1 MNTKSTD
8 EQKLSLPVLTAMV
21 VGSMVG
27 AGIYSLPRNFAL
39 EAGPKAAVIS
49 WCIAGGGM
57 YMLAR
62 IFQLLAQIRPDL
74 DSGIFAY
81 ARDGFGGYAGFLSAF
96 GYWMAG
102 CFGNVSY
109 WVLIKSTLGA
119 FIPAFGNGNTP
130 IAIAISSVGIWS
142 FHWMLLRGI
151 KQATLINAILTVVK
165 ILPIFV
171 FIGILSVL
179 ASAEPFRM
187 NLAESAGALAPQV
200 KGTMLVTVF
209 VFLGIEGAS
218 VYSRYAKKRSDVGAA
233 TILGFAFV
241 LLLLVLVTLLPYAL
255 LMRAD
260 IAAMRQPS
268 MATVLGAAVG
278 STGTVFIGGA
288 LIVSVL
294 GAYLA
299 WSLICAEVLFASA
312 RENAMPA
319 VFARRNA
326 RQLPTA
332 AIWLTSGVVQAFVIS
347 TYWSTDAFT
356 LMLRLTSAMALIPYF
371 FVATFG
377 LKAIRALPP
386 SAISTRKRFQHYATA
401 AIATIYTVFLLYAC
415 GVELL
420 VMSALLYGPG
430 SLLYIWAQ
438 RERGKPLFSRPEWCA
453 FVVVMGGALVAI
465 YELSTAAWR

>member
-1 MNTKSTD
+1 MTD
-8 EQKLSLPVLTAMV
+8 DQKLSLPVLTAMV

-39 EAGPKAAVIS
+39 EAGPMAAVIS

-62 IFQLLAQIRPDL
+62 VFQLLAEIRPDL

-119 FIPAFGNGNTP
+119 FVPAFGNGNTP
-130 IAIAISSVGIWS
+130 IAIAVSSVGIWA

-151 KQATLINAILTVVK
+151 QQATLINAILTVVK

-171 FIGILSVL
+171 FIGILSVY
-179 ASAEPFRM
+179 ASAEPFTD
-187 NLAESAGALAPQV
+187 NLAESARGLAPQV

-233 TILGFAFV
+233 TVLGFAFV
-241 LLLLVLVTLLPYAL
+241 LLLLVLVTLLPYAHL
-255 LMRAD
+255 PRVD
-260 IAAMRQPS
+260 IAVMRQPS
-268 MATVLGAAVG
+268 MASVLGAVIG
-278 STGTVFIGGA
+278 SPGVVFIGGA

-299 WSLICAEVLFASA
+299 WSLICAEVLYASA
-312 RENAMPA
+312 KADAMPA
-319 VFARRNA
+319 IFARRNA

-347 TYWSTDAFT
+347 TYWSTDAFS

-377 LKAIRALPP
+377 LKAIRALPQAAM
-386 SAISTRKRFQHYATA
+386 SARTRTLRYATA
-401 AIATIYTVFLLYAC
+401 GIATIYTLFLLYAC
-415 GVELL
+415 GLELL

-430 SLLYIWAQ
+430 SLLYMWAR
-438 RERGKPLFSRPEWCA
+438 RERGEALFSRPEWCA
-453 FVVVMGGALVAI
+453 FLVVMGGGLAAI
-465 YELSTAAWR
+465 VGLSTPAWR

>member
-1 MNTKSTD
+1 MKSTD
-8 EQKLSLPVLTAMV
+8 DQKLSLPVLTAMV

-39 EAGPKAAVIS
+39 EAGPTAAVIS

-62 IFQLLAQIRPDL
+62 VFQLLAEIRPDL

-130 IAIAISSVGIWS
+130 IAIAISSVGIWA
-142 FHWMLLRGI
+142 FHGMLLRGI
-151 KQATLINAILTVVK
+151 QQATLINAILTVVK
-165 ILPIFV
+165 ILPIFA
-171 FIGILSVL
+171 FIAILSVH
-179 ASAEPFRM
+179 ASAEPFTI
-187 NLAESAGALAPQV
+187 NLADNARGLAPQV
-200 KGTMLVTVF
+200 KGTMLITVF

-255 LMRAD
+255 LMRPD

-268 MATVLGAAVG
+268 MASVLGAVLGAPG
-278 STGTVFIGGA
+278 AAFIGGA

-299 WSLICAEVLFASA
+299 WSLICAEVLYASA
-312 RENAMPA
+312 RAQAMPGI
-319 VFARRNA
+319 FARRNA

-347 TYWSTDAFT
+347 TYWSTDAFS

-377 LKAIRALPP
+377 IKAIRALAPT
-386 SAISTRKRFQHYATA
+386 AISSRKRVQGYATA
-401 AIATIYTVFLLYAC
+401 IIATIYTVFLLYAC
-415 GVELL
+415 GWQLL
-420 VMSALLYGPG
+420 VMSALLYAPG

-438 RERGKPLFSRPEWCA
+438 RERGKVLFSAPEWCVF
-453 FVVVMGGALVAI
+453 FVVAGGALIAI
-465 YELSTAAWR
+465 FEMSTSAWR

>member
-1 MNTKSTD
+1 MKSTD
-8 EQKLSLPVLTAMV
+8 DQKLSLPVLTAMV

-39 EAGPKAAVIS
+39 EAGPTAAVIS

-62 IFQLLAQIRPDL
+62 VFQLLAEIRPDL

-119 FIPAFGNGNTP
+119 FVPAFGNGNTP
-130 IAIAISSVGIWS
+130 IAIAVSSVGIWA

-151 KQATLINAILTVVK
+151 RQATLINAILTVVK

-171 FIGILSVL
+171 FIGILSVY
-179 ASAEPFRM
+179 AGAEPFTD
-187 NLAESAGALAPQV
+187 NLAQSASGLAPQV

-233 TILGFAFV
+233 TILGFVFV
-241 LLLLVLVTLLPYAL
+241 LLLLVLVTLLPYAHL
-255 LMRAD
+255 VRAD

-268 MATVLGAAVG
+268 MASVLGAVIG
-278 STGTVFIGGA
+278 PPGVVFISGA

-299 WSLICAEVLFASA
+299 WSLICAEVLYASA
-312 RENAMPA
+312 KADAMPA
-319 VFARRNA
+319 IFARRNA

-347 TYWSTDAFT
+347 TYWSTDAFS
-356 LMLRLTSAMALIPYF
+356 LMLRLTSAMALVPYF

-377 LKAIRALPP
+377 LKAIRALPQ
-386 SAISTRKRFQHYATA
+386 SAMSARTRTQRYATA
-401 AIATIYTVFLLYAC
+401 GIATIYTLFLLYAC

-430 SLLYIWAQ
+430 SLLYMWAR
-438 RERGKPLFSRPEWCA
+438 RERGQAFFSRPEWCA
-453 FVVVMGGALVAI
+453 FLVVTGGGLAAI
-465 YELSTAAWR
+465 FGLSPSAWR

>member
-1 MNTKSTD
+1 MKSTD
-8 EQKLSLPVLTAMV
+8 DQKLSLPVLTAMV

-39 EAGPKAAVIS
+39 EAGPAAAIIS

-62 IFQLLAQIRPDL
+62 VFQLLAEIRPDL

-119 FIPAFGNGNTP
+119 FVPAFGNGNTP
-130 IAIAISSVGIWS
+130 IAIAVSSVGIWA

-151 KQATLINAILTVVK
+151 QQATLINAILTVVK

-171 FIGILSVL
+171 FIGILSVY
-179 ASAEPFRM
+179 ASAEPFTD
-187 NLAESAGALAPQV
+187 NLAESARGLAPQV

-218 VYSRYAKKRSDVGAA
+218 VYSRYAKKRSHVGAA

-241 LLLLVLVTLLPYAL
+241 LLLLVLVTLLPYAHL
-255 LMRAD
+255 SRVD
-260 IAAMRQPS
+260 IAVMRQPS
-268 MATVLGAAVG
+268 MASVLGAVIG
-278 STGTVFIGGA
+278 SPGVVFIGGA

-299 WSLICAEVLFASA
+299 WSLICAEVLYASA
-312 RENAMPA
+312 KADAMPA
-319 VFARRNA
+319 IFARRNA

-347 TYWSTDAFT
+347 TYWSTDAFS

-377 LKAIRALPP
+377 LKAIRALPQ
-386 SAISTRKRFQHYATA
+386 SAMSARTRTLRYATA
-401 AIATIYTVFLLYAC
+401 GIATIYTLFLLYAC
-415 GVELL
+415 GLELL

-430 SLLYIWAQ
+430 SLLYLWAR
-438 RERGKPLFSRPEWCA
+438 RERGEAFFSRPEWCA
-453 FVVVMGGALVAI
+453 FLVVMSGGLVAI
-465 YELSTAAWR
+465 VGLSTSAWR

>member
-1 MNTKSTD
+1 MKSTD
-8 EQKLSLPVLTAMV
+8 DQKLSLPVLTAMV

-62 IFQLLAQIRPDL
+62 VFQLLAEIRPDL

-130 IAIAISSVGIWS
+130 IAIAISSIGIWS

-151 KQATLINAILTVVK
+151 QQATLINAILTVVK

-171 FIGILSVL
+171 FIGILSVH
-179 ASAEPFRM
+179 ASAEPFTV
-187 NLAESAGALAPQV
+187 NLAENVRGLAPQV

-255 LMRAD
+255 LMREE

-268 MATVLGAAVG
+268 MASVLGAVLGAPG
-278 STGTVFIGGA
+278 AAFIGGA

-299 WSLICAEVLFASA
+299 WSLICAEVLYASA
-312 RENAMPA
+312 RADAMPA
-319 VFARRNA
+319 IFARRNA

-332 AIWLTSGVVQAFVIS
+332 AIWLTSSVVQAFVIS

-371 FVATFG
+371 LVALFG
-377 LKAIRALPP
+377 FKAIRALPA
-386 SAISTRKRFQHYATA
+386 SAMSSGKRLANYATA
-401 AIATIYTVFLLYAC
+401 IIATLYTVFLLYAC

-430 SLLYIWAQ
+430 SVLYLWAR
-438 RERGKPLFSRPEWCA
+438 RERGQTFFSTPEWCI
-453 FVVVMGGALVAI
+453 FLLVMGAGLFAI
-465 YELSTAAWR
+465 FELSTSAWR

>member
-1 MNTKSTD
+1 MNSTD
-8 EQKLSLPVLTAMV
+8 DQKLSLPVLTAMV

-39 EAGPKAAVIS
+39 EAGPTAAVIS

-57 YMLAR
+57 FMLAR
-62 IFQLLAQIRPDL
+62 VFQFLAEIRPDL

-130 IAIAISSVGIWS
+130 IAIAVSSVGIWA

-151 KQATLINAILTVVK
+151 QQATLINAILTVVK
-165 ILPIFV
+165 ILPIFI
-171 FIGILSVL
+171 FIGILSVH
-179 ASAEPFRM
+179 ASSEPFTI
-187 NLAESAGALAPQV
+187 NLADNARGLVPQV

-255 LMRAD
+255 LLRPD
-260 IAAMRQPS
+260 IAVMRQPS
-268 MATVLGAAVG
+268 MASVLGAVLGAP
-278 STGTVFIGGA
+278 GTAFIGGA

-299 WSLICAEVLFASA
+299 WSLICAEVLYSSA
-312 RENAMPA
+312 RAQAMPA
-319 VFARRNA
+319 IFARRNA

-332 AIWLTSGVVQAFVIS
+332 AIWLTSSVVQTFVIS
-347 TYWSTDAFT
+347 TYWSTDAFS
-356 LMLRLTSAMALIPYF
+356 LMLRLTSAMALIPYL
-371 FVATFG
+371 FVAAFG
-377 LKAIRALPP
+377 VKAIHALSP
-386 SAISTRKRFQHYATA
+386 SAISSRKRFQSYAIA
-401 AIATIYTVFLLYAC
+401 IIATIYTVFLLYAC
-415 GVELL
+415 GTQLL

-430 SLLYIWAQ
+430 SLLYMLAQ
-438 RERGKPLFSRPEWCA
+438 RERGKAFFSAPEWCV
-453 FVVVMGGALVAI
+453 FLVVVGGALVAI
-465 YELSTAAWR
+465 YELSISAWR

>member
-1 MNTKSTD
+1 MKSTD
-8 EQKLSLPVLTAMV
+8 DQKLSLPVLTAMV

-39 EAGPKAAVIS
+39 EAGPAAAIIS

-62 IFQLLAQIRPDL
+62 VFQLLAEIRPDL

-119 FIPAFGNGNTP
+119 FVPAFGNGNTP
-130 IAIAISSVGIWS
+130 IAIAVSSVGIWA

-151 KQATLINAILTVVK
+151 QQATLINAILTVVK

-171 FIGILSVL
+171 FIGILSVY
-179 ASAEPFRM
+179 ASAEPFTD
-187 NLAESAGALAPQV
+187 NLAESARGLAPQV

-241 LLLLVLVTLLPYAL
+241 LLLLVLVTLLPYAHL
-255 LMRAD
+255 SRVD
-260 IAAMRQPS
+260 IAVMRQPS
-268 MATVLGAAVG
+268 MASVLGAVIG
-278 STGTVFIGGA
+278 SPGVVFIGGA

-299 WSLICAEVLFASA
+299 WSLICAEVLYASA
-312 RENAMPA
+312 KADAMPA
-319 VFARRNA
+319 IFARRNA

-347 TYWSTDAFT
+347 TYWSTDAFS

-377 LKAIRALPP
+377 LKAIRALPQ
-386 SAISTRKRFQHYATA
+386 SAMSARTRTLRYATA
-401 AIATIYTVFLLYAC
+401 GIATIYTLFLLYAC
-415 GVELL
+415 GLELL

-430 SLLYIWAQ
+430 SLLYLWAR
-438 RERGKPLFSRPEWCA
+438 RERGEAFFSRPEWCA
-453 FVVVMGGALVAI
+453 FLVVMSGGLVAI
-465 YELSTAAWR
+465 VGLSTSAWR

>member
-1 MNTKSTD
+1 MKSTD
-8 EQKLSLPVLTAMV
+8 DQKLSLPVLTAMV

-39 EAGPKAAVIS
+39 EAGPMAAVIS

-62 IFQLLAQIRPDL
+62 VFQLLAEIRPDL

-119 FIPAFGNGNTP
+119 FVPAFGNGNTP
-130 IAIAISSVGIWS
+130 IAIAVSSVGIWA

-151 KQATLINAILTVVK
+151 QQATLINAILTLVK

-171 FIGILSVL
+171 FIGILSVY
-179 ASAEPFRM
+179 ASAEPFTD
-187 NLAESAGALAPQV
+187 NLAESARGLAPQV

-233 TILGFAFV
+233 TVLGFAFV
-241 LLLLVLVTLLPYAL
+241 LLLLVLVTLLPYAHL
-255 LMRAD
+255 PRVD
-260 IAAMRQPS
+260 IAVMRQPS
-268 MATVLGAAVG
+268 MASVLGAVIG
-278 STGTVFIGGA
+278 SPGVVFIGGA

-299 WSLICAEVLFASA
+299 WSLICAEVLYASA
-312 RENAMPA
+312 KADAMPA
-319 VFARRNA
+319 IFARRNA

-347 TYWSTDAFT
+347 TYWSTDAFS

-377 LKAIRALPP
+377 LKAIRALPQAAM
-386 SAISTRKRFQHYATA
+386 SARTRTLRYATA
-401 AIATIYTVFLLYAC
+401 GIATIYTLFLLYAC
-415 GVELL
+415 GLELL

-430 SLLYIWAQ
+430 SLLYMWAR
-438 RERGKPLFSRPEWCA
+438 RERGEALFSRPEWCV
-453 FVVVMGGALVAI
+453 FLVVMGGGLAAI
-465 YELSTAAWR
+465 VGLSTPAWR

>member
-1 MNTKSTD
+1 MKSTD
-8 EQKLSLPVLTAMV
+8 DQKLSLPVLTAMV

-39 EAGPKAAVIS
+39 EAGPMAAVIS

-62 IFQLLAQIRPDL
+62 VFQLLAEIRPDL

-119 FIPAFGNGNTP
+119 FVPAFGNGNTP
-130 IAIAISSVGIWS
+130 IAIAVSSVGIWA

-151 KQATLINAILTVVK
+151 QQATLINAILTVVK

-171 FIGILSVL
+171 FIGILSVY
-179 ASAEPFRM
+179 ASAEPFTD
-187 NLAESAGALAPQV
+187 NLAESARGLAPQV

-233 TILGFAFV
+233 TVLGFAFV
-241 LLLLVLVTLLPYAL
+241 LLLLVLVTLLPYAHL
-255 LMRAD
+255 PRVD
-260 IAAMRQPS
+260 IAVMRQPS
-268 MATVLGAAVG
+268 MASVLGAVIG
-278 STGTVFIGGA
+278 SPGVVFIGGA

-299 WSLICAEVLFASA
+299 WSLICAEVLYASA
-312 RENAMPA
+312 KADAMPA
-319 VFARRNA
+319 IFARRNA

-347 TYWSTDAFT
+347 TYWSTDAFS

-377 LKAIRALPP
+377 LKAIRALPQAAM
-386 SAISTRKRFQHYATA
+386 SARTRTLRYATA
-401 AIATIYTVFLLYAC
+401 GIATIYTLFLLYAC
-415 GVELL
+415 GLELL

-430 SLLYIWAQ
+430 SLLYMWAR
-438 RERGKPLFSRPEWCA
+438 RERGEALFSRPEWCA
-453 FVVVMGGALVAI
+453 FLVVMGGGLAAI
-465 YELSTAAWR
+465 VGLSTPAWR

>member
-1 MNTKSTD
+1 MKSTD
-8 EQKLSLPVLTAMV
+8 DQKLSLPVLTAMV

-39 EAGPKAAVIS
+39 EAGPTAAVIS

-62 IFQLLAQIRPDL
+62 VFQLLAEIRPDL

-119 FIPAFGNGNTP
+119 FVPAFGNGNTP
-130 IAIAISSVGIWS
+130 IAIAVSSVGIWA

-151 KQATLINAILTVVK
+151 QQATLINAILTVVK

-171 FIGILSVL
+171 FIGILSVY
-179 ASAEPFRM
+179 ARAEPFTD
-187 NLAESAGALAPQV
+187 NLAQSASGLAPQV

-209 VFLGIEGAS
+209 VFLGVEGAS

-241 LLLLVLVTLLPYAL
+241 LLLLVLVTLLPYAH

-260 IAAMRQPS
+260 IAVMRQPS
-268 MATVLGAAVG
+268 MASVLGAVVG
-278 STGTVFIGGA
+278 PPGVVFIGGA

-299 WSLICAEVLFASA
+299 WSLICAEVLYASA
-312 RENAMPA
+312 KADAMPA
-319 VFARRNA
+319 IFARRNA
-326 RQLPTA
+326 RQLPTT

-347 TYWSTDAFT
+347 TYWSTDAFS

-377 LKAIRALPP
+377 LKAIRALPQ
-386 SAISTRKRFQHYATA
+386 SAMNARTRTLRYATA
-401 AIATIYTVFLLYAC
+401 GIATIYTLFLLYAC
-415 GVELL
+415 GLELL

-430 SLLYIWAQ
+430 SLLYMWAR
-438 RERGKPLFSRPEWCA
+438 RERGEALFSRPEWCA
-453 FVVVMGGALVAI
+453 FLVVMGGGLAAI
-465 YELSTAAWR
+465 VGLSTSAWR

>member
-1 MNTKSTD
+1 MKSTD
-8 EQKLSLPVLTAMV
+8 DQKLSLPVLTGMV

-39 EAGPKAAVIS
+39 EAGPAAAVIS

-62 IFQLLAQIRPDL
+62 VFQFLAEIRPDL

-119 FIPAFGNGNTP
+119 FVPAFGEGNTP
-130 IAIAISSVGIWS
+130 IAIAVSSVGIWA

-151 KQATLINAILTVVK
+151 QQATLINAILTVVK

-171 FIGILSVL
+171 FIGILGVH
-179 ASAEPFRM
+179 ASAEPFSI
-187 NLAESAGALAPQV
+187 NLAESAHGLASQV

-255 LMRAD
+255 LMRPE

-268 MATVLGAAVG
+268 MASVLGAVLGA
-278 STGTVFIGGA
+278 TGTAFIGGA

-299 WSLICAEVLFASA
+299 WSLICAEVLYASA
-312 RENAMPA
+312 RAHAMPGI
-319 VFARRNA
+319 FARRNA

-332 AIWLTSGVVQAFVIS
+332 AIWLTSGVVQMFVIS
-347 TYWSTDAFT
+347 TYWSTDAFS
-356 LMLRLTSAMALIPYF
+356 LMLRLTSAMALVPYF

-377 LKAIRALPP
+377 LKAIRALPATAMSP
-386 SAISTRKRFQHYATA
+386 RKRLRCYATA
-401 AIATIYTVFLLYAC
+401 IVATVYTVFLLYAC
-415 GVELL
+415 GMQLL

-430 SLLYIWAQ
+430 SLLYMWAR
-438 RERGKPLFSRPEWCA
+438 RERGKAFFSTPEWCA
-453 FVVVMGGALVAI
+453 FLVVMGGGLLAI
-465 YELSTAAWR
+465 YELSLSAWR

>member
-1 MNTKSTD
+1 MKSTD
-8 EQKLSLPVLTAMV
+8 DQKLSLPVLTAMV

-62 IFQLLAQIRPDL
+62 VFQLLAEIRPDL
-74 DSGIFAY
+74 NSGIFAY

-151 KQATLINAILTVVK
+151 QQATLINAILTVVK
-165 ILPIFV
+165 ILPIFA
-171 FIGILSVL
+171 FIGILSVH
-179 ASAEPFRM
+179 ASSEPFTA
-187 NLAESAGALAPQV
+187 NLAESARGLAPQV
-200 KGTMLVTVF
+200 KGTMLITVF

-241 LLLLVLVTLLPYAL
+241 LLLLVLVTLLPYGL
-255 LMRAD
+255 LMREE

-268 MATVLGAAVG
+268 MASVLGAVLGAPG
-278 STGTVFIGGA
+278 AAFIGGA

-299 WSLICAEVLFASA
+299 WSLICAEVLYASA
-312 RENAMPA
+312 RADAMPA
-319 VFARRNA
+319 IFARRNA

-332 AIWLTSGVVQAFVIS
+332 AIWLTSSVVQAFVIS

-371 FVATFG
+371 LVALFG
-377 LKAIRALPP
+377 LKAIRALPA
-386 SAISTRKRFQHYATA
+386 SAMNSHKRLINYATA
-401 AIATIYTVFLLYAC
+401 VIATIYTVFLLYAC
-415 GVELL
+415 GVQLL

-430 SLLYIWAQ
+430 SMLYLWAR
-438 RERGKPLFSRPEWCA
+438 RERGQTYFSTPEWCI
-453 FVVVMGGALVAI
+453 FLLVIGAALFAI
-465 YELSTAAWR
+465 FELCTSAWR

>member
-1 MNTKSTD
+1 
-8 EQKLSLPVLTAMV
+8 
-21 VGSMVG
+21 
-27 AGIYSLPRNFAL
+27 
-39 EAGPKAAVIS
+39 
-49 WCIAGGGM
+49 
-57 YMLAR
+57 ML
-62 IFQLLAQIRPDL
+62 I
-74 DSGIFAY
+74 
-81 ARDGFGGYAGFLSAF
+81 
-96 GYWMAG
+96 
-102 CFGNVSY
+102 
-109 WVLIKSTLGA
+109 
-119 FIPAFGNGNTP
+119 
-130 IAIAISSVGIWS
+130 
-142 FHWMLLRGI
+142 
-151 KQATLINAILTVVK
+151 
-165 ILPIFV
+165 
-171 FIGILSVL
+171 
-179 ASAEPFRM
+179 
-187 NLAESAGALAPQV
+187 
-200 KGTMLVTVF
+200 TVF

-332 AIWLTSGVVQAFVIS
+332 AIWLTSGVVQVFVIS

>member
-1 MNTKSTD
+1 MNSTD
-8 EQKLSLPVLTAMV
+8 DQKLSLPVLTAMV

-39 EAGPKAAVIS
+39 EAGPTAAVIS

-57 YMLAR
+57 FMLAR
-62 IFQLLAQIRPDL
+62 VFQFLAEIRPDL

-109 WVLIKSTLGA
+109 RVLIKSTLGA

-130 IAIAISSVGIWS
+130 IAIAVSSVGIWA

-151 KQATLINAILTVVK
+151 QQATLINAILTVVK

-171 FIGILSVL
+171 FIGILSVH
-179 ASAEPFRM
+179 ASSEPFTI
-187 NLAESAGALAPQV
+187 NLADNARGLVPQV

-255 LMRAD
+255 LLRPD
-260 IAAMRQPS
+260 IAVMRQPS
-268 MATVLGAAVG
+268 MASVLGAVLGAP
-278 STGTVFIGGA
+278 GTAFIGGA

-299 WSLICAEVLFASA
+299 WSLICAEVLYSSA
-312 RENAMPA
+312 RAQAMPGI
-319 VFARRNA
+319 FARRNA

-332 AIWLTSGVVQAFVIS
+332 AIWLTSSVVQTFVIS
-347 TYWSTDAFT
+347 TYWSTDAFS
-356 LMLRLTSAMALIPYF
+356 LMLRLTSAMALIPYL
-371 FVATFG
+371 FVAAFG
-377 LKAIRALPP
+377 VKAIHALSP
-386 SAISTRKRFQHYATA
+386 SAISSRKRFQSYAIA
-401 AIATIYTVFLLYAC
+401 IIATIYTVFLLYAC
-415 GVELL
+415 GTQLL

-430 SLLYIWAQ
+430 SLLYMLAQ
-438 RERGKPLFSRPEWCA
+438 RERGKAFFSAPEWCV
-453 FVVVMGGALVAI
+453 FLVVVGGALVAI
-465 YELSTAAWR
+465 YELSISAWR

>member
-1 MNTKSTD
+1 MKSTD
-8 EQKLSLPVLTAMV
+8 DQKLSLPVLTAMV

-39 EAGPKAAVIS
+39 EAGPTAAVIS

-62 IFQLLAQIRPDL
+62 VFQLLAEIRPDL

-119 FIPAFGNGNTP
+119 FVPAFGNGNTP
-130 IAIAISSVGIWS
+130 IAIAVSSIGIWA

-151 KQATLINAILTVVK
+151 QQATLINAILTVVK

-171 FIGILSVL
+171 FIGILSVY
-179 ASAEPFRM
+179 ASAEPFTD
-187 NLAESAGALAPQV
+187 NLAESARGLAPQV

-233 TILGFAFV
+233 TVLGFAFV
-241 LLLLVLVTLLPYAL
+241 LLLLVLVTLLPYAHL
-255 LMRAD
+255 SRVD
-260 IAAMRQPS
+260 IAVMRQPS
-268 MATVLGAAVG
+268 MASVLGAVIG
-278 STGTVFIGGA
+278 SPGAVFIGGA

-299 WSLICAEVLFASA
+299 WSLICAEVLYASA
-312 RENAMPA
+312 KADAMPA
-319 VFARRNA
+319 IFARRNA

-347 TYWSTDAFT
+347 TYWSTDAFS

-377 LKAIRALPP
+377 LKAIRALPQ
-386 SAISTRKRFQHYATA
+386 SAMSARTRTLRYATA
-401 AIATIYTVFLLYAC
+401 GIATIYTLFLLYAC
-415 GVELL
+415 GLELL

-430 SLLYIWAQ
+430 SLLYMWAR
-438 RERGKPLFSRPEWCA
+438 RERGEALFSRPEWCA
-453 FVVVMGGALVAI
+453 FLVVMGGGLAAI
-465 YELSTAAWR
+465 VGLSTSAWR

>member
-1 MNTKSTD
+1 MKSTD
-8 EQKLSLPVLTAMV
+8 DQKLSLPVLTAMV

-62 IFQLLAQIRPDL
+62 VFQLLAEIRPDL

-151 KQATLINAILTVVK
+151 QQATLINAILTVVK
-165 ILPIFV
+165 ILPIFA
-171 FIGILSVL
+171 FIGILSVH
-179 ASAEPFRM
+179 ASSEPFTA
-187 NLAESAGALAPQV
+187 NLAESARGLAPQV
-200 KGTMLVTVF
+200 KGTMLITVF

-241 LLLLVLVTLLPYAL
+241 LLLLVLVTLLPYGL
-255 LMRAD
+255 LMREE

-268 MATVLGAAVG
+268 MASVLGAVFGAPG
-278 STGTVFIGGA
+278 AAFIGGA

-299 WSLICAEVLFASA
+299 WSLICAEVLYASA
-312 RENAMPA
+312 RADAMPA
-319 VFARRNA
+319 IFARRNA

-332 AIWLTSGVVQAFVIS
+332 AIWLTSSVVQAFVIS

-371 FVATFG
+371 LVALFG
-377 LKAIRALPP
+377 LKAIRALPA
-386 SAISTRKRFQHYATA
+386 SAMNSRKRLIHYATA
-401 AIATIYTVFLLYAC
+401 IIATIYTVFLLYAC
-415 GVELL
+415 GVQLL

-430 SLLYIWAQ
+430 SMLYLWAR
-438 RERGKPLFSRPEWCA
+438 RERGQTYFSTPEWCI
-453 FVVVMGGALVAI
+453 FLLVMGAALFAI
-465 YELSTAAWR
+465 FELSTSAWR